1 MWQDGLALLLVVI
14 AVLALLRTYAPAGM
28 FRFGARRGSDGS
40 VKSATHTGG
49 CGGCPSESSCFKV
62 RVKVYP
68 VTIRRREPF
77 PSSGHRPSDRTRL
90 S

>member
-1 MWQDGLALLLVVI
+1 LALSIVLI
-14 AVLALLRTYAPAGM
+14 AVLFLLRTYAPAGM

-40 VKSATHTGG
+40 VKSATSTSG
-49 CGGCPSESSCFKV
+49 CGGCPLGSSCFKV

-68 VTIRRREPF
+68 VTIQRREPF
-77 PSSGHRPSDRTRL
+77 PSSGHRLSDRTRP